1 MSARPTKE
9 DAVSALTHLVR
20 RFASLRALVI
30 GDAMLDTY
38 IEGTATRLC
47 REGPAPVVSKM
58 AERRAPGGAANVAA
72 NLRALGAYVRFVSV
86 IGADATGANLR
97 GALHACGVADDWLI
111 AQDAAPTLHKM
122 RILADG
128 QYVARVDEGGVAVY
142 PPACQRELLA
152 RVTAAAQACDL
163 IFISDYGYGVVGD
176 ALIAHLRALRAARPV
191 PLVVDSK
198 RLRRFRAAGATIVTP
213 NHFEARDLL
222 ASLGGAAPD
231 QDDAAPPTSG
241 DALLGD
247 GRRLARRLLDALDTE
262 HAAVT
267 LAGAGVCVAS
277 RSGAGFHIPARPVAQ
292 ASDVGA
298 GDSFAAGLALALAA
312 GGAVEDATR
321 IGVEVAGLAVA
332 KRWTSVVTRREVL
345 QRVSHREQAG
355 LDDAQTP
362 DRDAN
367 GAQRARLRERLE
379 RARRQGKTIVFTNGV
394 FDILHAGH
402 VRFLRQAKALGDV
415 LVVGVNSDRSLRRL
429 AGQRMADALDDGD
442 GATGDTAP
450 TSGPGDAINDERDRL
465 ALVAALD
472 PVDYAL
478 LFDEAT
484 PADTIRALRPHIHV
498 KGGDYE
504 GAALPEAAAAREVG
518 AQIVVTPLGAA
529 RASEALIERILA
541 QATQAARQASLADAS
556 LADAPIRSEVV
567 G

>member
-1 MSARPTKE
+1 MVNT
-9 DAVSALTHLVR
+9 LTHLAR
-20 RFASLRALVI
+20 RFASLSVLVI

-47 REGPAPVVSKM
+47 REGPAPVVSKT

-72 NLRALGAYVRFVSV
+72 NLRALGADVRFVSV
-86 IGADATGANLR
+86 VGADPTGANLR
-97 GALHACGVADDWLI
+97 AALRACDVADEWLI
-111 AQDAAPTLHKM
+111 AQDTAPTLHKM

-142 PPACQRELLA
+142 APDCQRELLA
-152 RVTAAAQACDL
+152 RVTAAAQQCDL
-163 IFISDYGYGVVGD
+163 IFVSDYGYGVVSD
-176 ALIAHLRALRAARPV
+176 ELIAHLRELRSTQPV

-198 RLRRFRAAGATIVTP
+198 RLHRFRAAGATIVTP
-213 NHFEARDLL
+213 NHFEARELL
-222 ASLGGAAPD
+222 ASLGGATPD
-231 QDDAAPPTSG
+231 PDDTPSAGGAALVSQG
-241 DALLGD
+241 HE
-247 GRRLARRLLDALDTE
+247 LARRLLGALDAD

-292 ASDVGA
+292 ANDVGA

-312 GGAVEDATR
+312 GGAVADATR

-345 QRVSHREQAG
+345 QRVSHREQVD
-355 LDDAQTP
+355 LTDDDGQT
-362 DRDAN
+362 N
-367 GAQRARLRERLE
+367 GDGAVSAQRARLRERLE

-402 VRFLRQAKALGDV
+402 VQFLRQAKALGDV

-429 AGQRMADALDDGD
+429 ATRRIAELQD
-442 GATGDTAP
+442 GAVGVGGVAEEAP
-450 TSGPGDAINDERDRL
+450 SAIGSGDAINDERDRL

-472 PVDYAL
+472 PVDFAL

-484 PADTIRALRPHIHV
+484 PAETIRTLRPHIHV

-504 GAALPEAAAAREVG
+504 GAALPEADAAREVG
-518 AQIVVTPLGAA
+518 AQIVVTPLGADLTT
-529 RASEALIERILA
+529 EALFERILA
-541 QATQAARQASLADAS
+541 QATQAVRR
-556 LADAPIRSEVV
+556 APMTETRMESEAV